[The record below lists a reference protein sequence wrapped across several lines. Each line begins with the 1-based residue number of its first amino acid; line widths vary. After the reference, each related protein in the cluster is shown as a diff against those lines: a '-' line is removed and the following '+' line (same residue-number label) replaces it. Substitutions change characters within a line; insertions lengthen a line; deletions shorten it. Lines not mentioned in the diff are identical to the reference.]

1 MKTILPKTIQAS
13 DSFKEME
20 QLSLYRFLYLS
31 IQLSNKFFIYLF
43 LFCPTIFFLC
53 VYLCLYFF
61 FRVVFATNLLTFLL
75 LFLVSFS
82 FLCFSCSSLFFKI
95 LLSHSIFHS
104 KIDIKPKNFT
114 PSSLFFFFF
123 FFFKRTRL
131 YAGDIAKFLAVN
143 GKTLEQWQREF
154 LTAT

>member
-61 FRVVFATNLLTFLL
+61 FRVIFASNLLAFLL

-104 KIDIKPKNFT
+104 KMIDIKAKNFT
-114 PSSLFFFFF
+114 SSLSFFFFL
-123 FFFKRTRL
+123 KEHG
-131 YAGDIAKFLAVN
+131 YM
-143 GKTLEQWQREF
+143 LEILQNFW
-154 LTAT
+154 LWMVKH